1 MNTAVINIKVD
12 PLTKKKAKTV
22 ASELGFS
29 LSSLINAYLKQLI
42 RVKTVA
48 FSTVSEEPSDYLLK
62 ALKESKEDIKAGRV
76 SPFLTTTDEAI
87 KWLNKPNKK
96 YAGQVHQKV
105 Q

>member
-12 PLTKKKAKTV
+12 PITKKKAKTV

-48 FSTVSEEPSDYLLK
+48 FSTISEEPTDYLLK

-76 SPFLTTTDEAI
+76 VSFDNPDKALSYLDKIIEDER
-87 KWLNKPNKK
+87 KSKK
-96 YAGQVHQKV
+96 H
-105 Q
+105 